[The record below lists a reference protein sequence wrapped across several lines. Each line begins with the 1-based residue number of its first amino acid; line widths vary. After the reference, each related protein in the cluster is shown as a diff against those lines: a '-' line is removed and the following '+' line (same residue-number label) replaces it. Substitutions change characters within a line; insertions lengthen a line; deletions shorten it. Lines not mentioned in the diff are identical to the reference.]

1 MATPPENSVQVESR
15 TQWREWLA
23 ANHSRS
29 GGIWL
34 ITYKKRP
41 GLPYVSYSDV
51 VEEALCFGWIDSK
64 PNKLDE
70 ECTMLWLAP
79 RQPGTGWSALNKK
92 RIAAMTAAGLMMPP
106 GLAKIEAAKQ
116 DGSWEKLDAIER
128 LEIPADL
135 AAALAANATAKAN
148 FEAFPR
154 SARRGILEW
163 IASAKRAETR
173 DRRIA
178 ETVDQAAQNIRAN
191 SWPRRSPKGR

>member
-1 MATPPENSVQVESR
+1 MAVEAPENSVQIESR
-15 TQWREWLA
+15 AEWREWLA
-23 ANHSRS
+23 ANYTRS
-29 GGIWL
+29 EGIWL

-41 GLPYVSYSDV
+41 GQPYVSYNDV

-64 PNKLDE
+64 PNKLDDDR
-70 ECTMLWLAP
+70 TMLWFAP

-92 RIAAMTAAGLMMPP
+92 RIEAITAAGLMMPA

-116 DGSWEKLDAIER
+116 DRSWELLDAIER

-135 AAALAANATAKAN
+135 AAALAANDVAKAN

-154 SARRGILEW
+154 SAKRGILEW

-173 DRRIA
+173 QRRIA
-178 ETVDQAAQNIRAN
+178 ETVDLAAQNIRAA
-191 SWPRRSPKGR
+191 SWSKRS